1 MKHSI
6 YKIPGKSSPCL
17 YPLQHEL
24 NHTSN
29 LKCFYTVVLYQ
40 LFFEIIYL
48 LLLYIANMARSSLTY
63 MHHLNYAV
71 RTIIKSFQ
79 RNLNHFRRKL
89 QA

>member
-40 LFFEIIYL
+40 LFFKIIYL
-48 LLLYIANMARSSLTY
+48 LLLYIANITQSSFTY
-63 MHHLNYAV
+63 VHHLDYAV
-71 RTIIKSFQ
+71 ITATKSFQ
-79 RNLNHFRRKL
+79 RNLCRF
-89 QA
+89 